1 MTMRSS
7 AHRVCPSRRH
17 LLRWGGGAVAA
28 CALAGL
34 MGGRVWAR
42 SQIAQGAMQSV
53 RIRTA
58 LSWIPNHSFAG
69 IWIALDKGYFAEQG
83 IAMEW
88 RPGGPNTPNPVERVA
103 SGEVDIGM
111 QANPRPV
118 FEAIT
123 KGNDFV
129 ILGTVYQRNP
139 SGLLSLA
146 KTPIREAKDVVG
158 KRVLC
163 PTPTDART
171 VETMLKLNKLSTSFT
186 FVPAGFDPQALLDG
200 QGDAMIAFV
209 TNQVVALE
217 RRGMVKEKD
226 FFHRSWGDLGLPGY
240 STFIFAKRGWVESNR
255 AAVMRYLRAQIRG
268 WQENEKDPAYAAKL
282 VTEKYGADFGLDLAR
297 ETRSNQ
303 LQTPFLHG
311 PDTAANGLLWINR
324 DLLRGPMYTALR
336 EGGVE
341 SLPDVDKV
349 VDVSIL
355 KEAHGR

>member
-1 MTMRSS
+1 MMRSRKKGFGTTRRQLMRVAGS
-7 AHRVCPSRRH
+7 A
-17 LLRWGGGAVAA
+17 AA
-28 CALAGL
+28 LGALAGISA
-34 MGGRVWAR
+34 GPAF
-42 SQIAQGAMQSV
+42 AQTPA

-58 LSWIPNHSFAG
+58 LAWIPNHSFAG
-69 IWIALDKGYFAEQG
+69 MWIALEKGYYREQG
-83 IAMEW
+83 VNVEW

-118 FEAIT
+118 LEAIT

-129 ILGTVYQRNP
+129 ILATIYQRNP

-217 RRGMVKEKD
+217 RKGMVKDKD

-240 STFIFAKRGWVESNR
+240 STFIFAKRQFVDANR
-255 AAVMRYLRAQIRG
+255 AAIVRYLRADIRG
-268 WQENEKDPAYAAKL
+268 WTENEKDPAYAAKL
-282 VTEKYGADFGLDLAR
+282 AAEKYGADFGLDFAR

-303 LQTPFLHG
+303 LQAPFLHG
-311 PDTAANGLLWINR
+311 PDTTANGILYINK
-324 DLLRGPMYTALR
+324 DLLRGPMYEALR
-336 EGGVE
+336 EGGVAA
-341 SLPDVDKV
+341 LPDVDKV
-349 VDVSIL
+349 VDMSLL
-355 KEAHGR
+355 KEAHGK